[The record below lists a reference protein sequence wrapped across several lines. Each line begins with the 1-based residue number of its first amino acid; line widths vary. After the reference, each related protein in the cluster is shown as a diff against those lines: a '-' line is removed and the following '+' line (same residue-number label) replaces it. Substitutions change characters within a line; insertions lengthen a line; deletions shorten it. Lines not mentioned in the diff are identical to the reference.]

1 MRAIWATEA
10 GPSSTASRT
19 SQRASVW
26 VGQLAWIVEKFKE
39 WTHPSA
45 ELPEAAVDRDRIL
58 TNVMLYWLTGT
69 AGSSARLY
77 YENMHAGSWSQ
88 QSGTTPTSVAVFAED
103 VTIRR
108 YAERSNNI
116 VHWSEFDRGGHFAAM
131 EAPDLLIADL
141 REFFRRFR

>member
-1 MRAIWATEA
+1 
-10 GPSSTASRT
+10 
-19 SQRASVW
+19 
-26 VGQLAWIVEKFKE
+26 
-39 WTHPSA
+39 
-45 ELPEAAVDRDRIL
+45 
-58 TNVMLYWLTGT
+58 MLYWLTGT

-88 QSGTTPTSVAVFAED
+88 QSGTTPTGVAVFAED
-103 VTIRR
+103 VAIRR

-141 REFFRRFR
+141 WEFFRRFR